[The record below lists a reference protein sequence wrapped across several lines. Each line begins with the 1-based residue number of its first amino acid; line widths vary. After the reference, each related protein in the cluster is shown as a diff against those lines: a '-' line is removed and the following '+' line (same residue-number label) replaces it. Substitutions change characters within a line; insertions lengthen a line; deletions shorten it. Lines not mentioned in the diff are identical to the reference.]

1 MKGRERLEITEHLF
15 KDSTFGLREIEEN
28 EQTFKSFL
36 GEHEKIIYD
45 IRQCPVHRMTL
56 CVTSDA
62 EYEKCVKMRV
72 SCD

>member
-1 MKGRERLEITEHLF
+1 MRILSQ
-15 KDSTFGLREIEEN
+15 DSTFGLKEIQESD
-28 EQTFKSFL
+28 QTFKSFL

-45 IRQCPVHRMTL
+45 IRQCPVNRMTL

-72 SCD
+72 SLA